1 MKAFWDR
8 VIAMRQ
14 KGICEVEIDEI
25 LVEPLLVEE
34 CEVTID

>member
-14 KGICEVEIDEI
+14 KGICDVDIDD
-25 LVEPLLVEE
+25 VEPE
-34 CEVTID
+34 CEVELN